1 VVGWIQAAR
10 SLAVQFAEVSAEQ
23 DAAAAKDAEQGDG
36 TEMTA
41 KPA

>member
-1 VVGWIQAAR
+1 MGR

-23 DAAAAKDAEQGDG
+23 EAAKDAEQGDG

>member
-1 VVGWIQAAR
+1 
-10 SLAVQFAEVSAEQ
+10 VQFAEVSAEQ
-23 DAAAAKDAEQGDG
+23 EKAAKDAQDAEDISE